1 MKYILTL
8 LISLSFLIGG
18 CTTTLTNSEQI
29 AATLAIK
36 YATLRVIEEAED
48 QTTVANRIV
57 EIAEQ
62 AQELVD
68 SGTVTLVD
76 DLVGRIRERIDWA
89 EMDASRSLLAE
100 ALLEAAKLELEN
112 RIQGGSLNP
121 ETVVVLSQMLQDII
135 TTARLHTQ

>member
-1 MKYILTL
+1 MKYILAILIAFSTL
-8 LISLSFLIGG
+8 MMG

-36 YATLRVIEEAED
+36 YATLRVIEDSDD
-48 QTTVANRIV
+48 QATAANRIV
-57 EIAEQ
+57 EMTEQ

-121 ETVVVLSQMLQDII
+121 ETVVVLSRMLQDIVS
-135 TTARLHTQ
+135 TARLYSQ